1 MTQQTRDYRRE
12 QLADVASGRDAIE
25 TANLHAGWRRFRNE
39 LDARIVDRFG
49 VAFQNADGSEPDP
62 AVLADLALQRALMP

>member
-1 MTQQTRDYRRE
+1 MTQQTRDHRRE
-12 QLADVASGRDAIE
+12 QVADVASGRDAIE

-49 VAFQNADGSEPDP
+49 VAFQDADGSELDP

>member
-49 VAFQNADGSEPDP
+49 VAFQDADGSELDP
-62 AVLADLALQRALMP
+62 AVLADLASSAP

>member
-49 VAFQNADGSEPDP
+49 VAFQDADGSELDP